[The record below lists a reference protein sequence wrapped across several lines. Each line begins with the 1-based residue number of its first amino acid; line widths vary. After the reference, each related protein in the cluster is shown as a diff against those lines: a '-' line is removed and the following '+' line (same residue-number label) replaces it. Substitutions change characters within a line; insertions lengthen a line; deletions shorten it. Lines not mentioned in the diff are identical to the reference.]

1 MLPQNPTPEPPRT
14 LNPTTLHLQLRRQER
29 QDAQP
34 SPGGRG
40 KGGKGGATLRDPT
53 KNSQMREMLKRK
65 YVMGLETPGE
75 RRRGRLGFSSWTGGT
90 EWERTSRSYADCHCA
105 VKVHST

>member
-1 MLPQNPTPEPPRT
+1 MLPQKPAPEPPRT

-75 RRRGRLGFSSWTGGT
+75 RWRGRLGFSGGKRGSERGRS
-90 EWERTSRSYADCHCA
+90 EWRGA
-105 VKVHST
+105 VGGDAQGKGGQ